1 MKQTC
6 ILQQQLQEELQSLSF
21 HAFEHCIEKLLTAMG
36 YRSVD
41 LLSRTH
47 LRQFTRHGGL
57 DMQAHSRL
65 GVTDTSVI
73 LQLKQYTRPVSR
85 RFVDELRGTML
96 RLGAGQGLI
105 ITTSTFSKVAR
116 RVAAEN
122 RLVPVR
128 LIDGEELIELLC
140 QHAIGTAKTGKNKW
154 RLDRQFFKKLRKR
167 YPKSTSQSAKA
178 SSFQKGARQSIA
190 PSNPSPT
197 NNPRNPMLWRTH
209 VLAGIGSLWLLQ
221 SLPGVITKENL
232 PLLISLSAL
241 GALLPDLDAVESKVK
256 HLEVGGVQ
264 PFAPLSTL
272 MHQAF
277 GHRGRLHSLLGLGV
291 VTAISVPLGFWLG
304 WQAPLALCL
313 GYASHLLLDACTRTG
328 IPLIRPQER
337 FYLLPKRLRFITGSL
352 AEDALLPLLA
362 IAVVVLL
369 LTRLLSA

>member
-1 MKQTC
+1 MKQSS

-21 HAFEHCIEKLLTAMG
+21 HAFEHCIERLLKEMG

-41 LLSRTH
+41 LLDRKH

-57 DMQAHSRL
+57 DMQAQSRL

-105 ITTSTFSKVAR
+105 ITTSSFSKVAH

-122 RLVPVR
+122 RLAPVR

-140 QHAIGTAKTGKNKW
+140 QHAIGITQTGKNKW
-154 RLDRQFFKKLRKR
+154 RLDRSFLKKLRKR
-167 YPKSTSQSAKA
+167 YPKSTPPAAKA
-178 SSFQKGARQSIA
+178 SSSARGGR
-190 PSNPSPT
+190 PSNPITIHKSI
-197 NNPRNPMLWRTH
+197 NPMLWRTH

-221 SLPGVITKENL
+221 PLPGVLTKENL
-232 PLLISLSAL
+232 PLLIGLSAL
-241 GALLPDLDAVESKVK
+241 GALLPDLDAVEAKIK

-264 PFAPLSTL
+264 PFAPLASL
-272 MHQAF
+272 MHQTF
-277 GHRGRLHSLLGLGV
+277 GHRGRLHSLLGLAV
-291 VTAISVPLGFWLG
+291 VTAISVPLGFWLC
-304 WQAPLALCL
+304 WQAPLALSL

-328 IPLIRPQER
+328 IPLIRSQER
-337 FYLLPKRLRFITGSL
+337 VHLLPKRLRFVTGSL
-352 AEDALLPLLA
+352 AEEALLPLLA
-362 IAVVVLL
+362 IAVVILL
-369 LTRLLSA
+369 LTQLAL